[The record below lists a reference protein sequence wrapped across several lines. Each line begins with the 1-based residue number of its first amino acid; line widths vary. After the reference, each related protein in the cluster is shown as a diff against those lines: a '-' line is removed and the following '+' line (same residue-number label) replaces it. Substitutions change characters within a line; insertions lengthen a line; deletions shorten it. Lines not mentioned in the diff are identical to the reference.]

1 MKFFTTI
8 FWMLLV
14 FLVLQVSAAPAA
26 LAQQRKPVMENV
38 FFNVIWGS
46 ALGGVLGL
54 ASAII
59 SADDHSAPE
68 DARSAGF
75 SGATVGGLV
84 GLGIGLWVIFQ
95 GTTFEGA
102 EIRIAENG
110 LPVPKFPHTIAV
122 EPPLV
127 FLTSPKNPSKI
138 IGFRATLF
146 RMKF

>member
-14 FLVLQVSAAPAA
+14 FLVVQVSAGPAA
-26 LAQQRKPVMENV
+26 LAQNRKPVMENV

-75 SGATVGGLV
+75 SGATAGGLV
-84 GLGIGLWVIFQ
+84 GLGVGLWVIYQ

-102 EIRIAENG
+102 AVNLAENG
-110 LPVPKFPHTIAV
+110 LPSPRLPHTIPM

-146 RMKF
+146 RLKF

>member
-1 MKFFTTI
+1 MRFFTTI

-14 FLVLQVSAAPAA
+14 GLILQVSATPSAW
-26 LAQQRKPVMENV
+26 AQERKPVMENV

-46 ALGGVLGL
+46 ALGGILGL

-59 SADDHSAPE
+59 SADDKSAP
-68 DARSAGF
+68 DNARSAGF
-75 SGATVGGLV
+75 SGATVGGLI
-84 GLGIGLWVIFQ
+84 GLGVGLWVVYQ
-95 GTTFEGA
+95 GTTFEGSSVN
-102 EIRIAENG
+102 IADNG
-110 LPVPKFPHTIAV
+110 LPSLKFPHTIPV

-146 RMKF
+146 RLKF

>member
-8 FWMLLV
+8 FWLLLV
-14 FLVLQVSAAPAA
+14 LLAAQLSAGPAA
-26 LAQQRKPVMENV
+26 LAQGRKPVMENV

-46 ALGGVLGL
+46 AIGGVLGL
-54 ASAII
+54 ASTII
-59 SADDHSAPE
+59 SADDKSAP
-68 DARSAGF
+68 DNARSAVF

-84 GLGIGLWVIFQ
+84 GLGVGLWVIYQ

-102 EIRIAENG
+102 EVNLAKNG
-110 LPVPKFPHTIAV
+110 LPVPSFPHTIPL

-146 RMKF
+146 RLKF

>member
-14 FLVLQVSAAPAA
+14 LLVLQVSTGPAA

-59 SADDHSAPE
+59 SADDHSAP
-68 DARSAGF
+68 DNARSAGF
-75 SGATVGGLV
+75 SGASVGGLV
-84 GLGIGLWVIFQ
+84 GLGVGLWVIFQ

-102 EIRIAENG
+102 GVPVAKNG
-110 LPVPKFPHTIAV
+110 LPVPRFPHTIAE

-127 FLTSPKNPSKI
+127 FLTSSKNPSKI
-138 IGFRATLF
+138 VGFRATVF

>member
-1 MKFFTTI
+1 MKYFTTI

-26 LAQQRKPVMENV
+26 LAQNRKPVMENV

-46 ALGGVLGL
+46 ALGGVLGI

-59 SADDHSAPE
+59 SADDKSAPE
-68 DARSAGF
+68 NARSAGF
-75 SGATVGGLV
+75 SGATVGGLI
-84 GLGIGLWVIFQ
+84 GLGIGLWVIYQ
-95 GTTFEGA
+95 GTTFEGSGV
-102 EIRIAENG
+102 IITENG
-110 LPVPKFPHTIAV
+110 WYSPSLPHTIPM

-138 IGFRATLF
+138 IGFRATIF